1 MDATSF
7 VHDVCHSNIFP
18 LIQLVDGQLYRDH
31 KETVY
36 CLKVDDMYLNNDAEI
51 WYKGE

>member
-7 VHDVCHSNIFP
+7 VDVVCHSNICP
-18 LIQLVDGQLYRDH
+18 LIQLVDGLLYRDH

-36 CLKVDDMYLNNDAEI
+36 CLKVDDMYLKNDAEI